1 MTNSHNLNVQRLQ
14 AVVDAFGANPERW
27 PAAEQ
32 SALEV
37 LATGDK
43 AARDIVGEA
52 RKLDFML
59 DQAEPPPAAP
69 ELMADIL
76 FVPPKANWRQVLAEL
91 WPFGPIWK
99 PASGLAMAL
108 AISVM
113 TAALM
118 PLPEAEADVMAEIE
132 REIETELLDLEIL
145 Q

>member
-1 MTNSHNLNVQRLQ
+1 MTNSQDLNLRRLQ
-14 AVVDAFGANPERW
+14 AVVDAFGASSDRW
-27 PAAEQ
+27 PAAER
-32 SALEV
+32 SALERLV
-37 LATGDK
+37 ISDE
-43 AARDIVGEA
+43 AAHEIVSEA
-52 RKLDFML
+52 GKLDFML
-59 DQAEPPPAAP
+59 DQAAPPEPAP

-108 AISVM
+108 AFSVI

-118 PLPEAEADVMAEIE
+118 PLPEAEADVMMEIE
-132 REIETELLDLEIL
+132 HEIETEFLDQSIL

>member
-1 MTNSHNLNVQRLQ
+1 MTNLQDINLQRLQ
-14 AVVDAFGANPERW
+14 AVVDAFGANPDRW
-27 PAAEQ
+27 PAAER
-32 SALEV
+32 SALEALV
-37 LATGDK
+37 IGDE
-43 AARDIVGEA
+43 AARKIVGDAE
-52 RKLDFML
+52 KLDSIL
-59 DQAEPPPAAP
+59 DQAAPPPPAP

-76 FVPPKANWRQVLAEL
+76 FVPPKSNWRQILAEL

-118 PLPEAEADVMAEIE
+118 PLPEAEADVMTEIE
-132 REIETELLDLEIL
+132 GEIEAELWDQDIL